1 LTKRG
6 KNKIHGRI
14 MLVSG
19 FRDMLSVTK
28 SGEVAQAIVDKIV
41 STLDECYK
49 IIGEPMADSVDLRI
63 VEKSVGGTFFA
74 THDALSGKP
83 TLTVYMDKFLE
94 MPQLVGLAGIRRQ
107 AAHSV
112 LHGSLEYYL
121 IRVPK
126 DLIRAMK
133 RYNLSHGYTNAFLYN
148 IGMAAKE
155 YGVTRLLYGKNFVE
169 DQVAYAKY
177 ILDPSIEEALA
188 WEIALRNRLEK
199 TLYLTSIIR
208 DVSCA
213 VPLVRDEQ
221 FGDGIKDCIG
231 KRLAY
236 ITPVCQSKIQKIIYE
251 RFSLLDTNTFR
262 NIALITGFLVDEIID
277 YELADWL

>member
-1 LTKRG
+1 MAK
-6 KNKIHGRI
+6 
-14 MLVSG
+14 V
-19 FRDMLSVTK
+19 SVTK
-28 SGEVAQAIVDKIV
+28 SGEVSQSIADKIV
-41 STLDECYK
+41 SILAGCYK
-49 IIGEPMADSVDLRI
+49 IIGEPMANSVDLRI
-63 VEKSVGGTFFA
+63 VGKSARGIFFA

-83 TLTVYMDKFLE
+83 TITVYMDKFLE

-126 DLIRAMK
+126 DLVRVMK
-133 RYNLSHGYTNAFLYN
+133 QYNLPQGCVSSLLYSV
-148 IGMAAKE
+148 GMAAKE
-155 YGVTRLLYGKNFVE
+155 YEVTQLLYGKNFIE

-177 ILDPSIEEALA
+177 ILDPSIEEVLA
-188 WEIALRNRLEK
+188 WELALRNRLEK

-236 ITPVCQSKIQKIIYE
+236 ITPVCQSRIQKIIYE
-251 RFSLLDTNTFR
+251 RFSLLDTDTFG
-262 NIALITGFLVDEIID
+262 NIDLITRFVVDEIID